1 MHTSSK
7 TMIKAQRHKL
17 LRKMCQ
23 DSIRMLG
30 EPSVFD
36 ELLPL
41 LEPIEEFIS
50 AEVKAAQSRNP
61 KVRARAERRI
71 LEIGEFG
78 MELMNRLCPTYL
90 KTMWKIEHALKEVQ
104 SSAT

>member
-1 MHTSSK
+1 MT
-7 TMIKAQRHKL
+7 KAQRHKL
-17 LRKMCQ
+17 VQKMRR

-41 LEPIEEFIS
+41 LEPIEEFIN
-50 AEVKAAQSRNP
+50 AEVKAAQSRNL
-61 KVRARAERRI
+61 KIRARAERRI

-90 KTMWKIEHALKEVQ
+90 KTMWQIEHALKEVQ
-104 SSAT
+104 SVTK

>member
-1 MHTSSK
+1 MHTSK
-7 TMIKAQRHKL
+7 PMTKVQRHEL
-17 LRKMCQ
+17 LQKMRQ

-30 EPSVFD
+30 EPSASD
-36 ELLPL
+36 ELLAL
-41 LEPIEEFIS
+41 LAPIEEFIN
-50 AEVKAAQSRNP
+50 AEVKAAQSRNS

-104 SSAT
+104 SIAK

>member
-1 MHTSSK
+1 MHTSK
-7 TMIKAQRHKL
+7 PMTKVQRHKL
-17 LRKMCQ
+17 LRKMRQ

-30 EPSVFD
+30 EPSASD
-36 ELLPL
+36 ELLAL
-41 LEPIEEFIS
+41 LAPIEDFIM
-50 AEVKAAQSRNP
+50 AEISVTKSRNP

-90 KTMWKIEHALKEVQ
+90 KTMWQIEHMMSVAK
-104 SSAT
+104 